1 MVSGWGWGTDGFP
14 DQGHWASCGS
24 QCAQASKTLSPHH
37 MLALGLDPGPALWLC
52 FFLADLELVPLW
64 PPSFHPGASV
74 SCPAYP
80 TRPPAQLSKWS
91 WLEFPG
97 GLVVRL

>member
-1 MVSGWGWGTDGFP
+1 
-14 DQGHWASCGS
+14 
-24 QCAQASKTLSPHH
+24 
-37 MLALGLDPGPALWLC
+37 MLALGLDPGPALRLC
-52 FFLADLELVPLW
+52 FFFWLILNSSLV

-80 TRPPAQLSKWS
+80 MRPPAQLSKWS